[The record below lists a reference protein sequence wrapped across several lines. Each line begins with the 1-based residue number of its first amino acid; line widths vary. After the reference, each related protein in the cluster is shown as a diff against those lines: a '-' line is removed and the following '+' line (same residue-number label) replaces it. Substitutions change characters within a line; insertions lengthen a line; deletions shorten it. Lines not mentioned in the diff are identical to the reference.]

1 MMGRLGGTQGAGKH
15 MSSQIAQRACVMS
28 ETYQHSLL
36 GAGHG
41 LEQDMLAGQSSN
53 DFVSDGFSIS
63 KWGSLSSL

>member
-1 MMGRLGGTQGAGKH
+1 